1 MKEISLDAN
10 NTEKEASILS
20 ESTPVFYLKINL
32 NTDFSIE
39 CFKHWVN
46 IVEAYGAD
54 YYIVCDKEELKEKVI
69 NDRNKDKFIPTSV
82 KAKQILRNIVV
93 PHWLSAG
100 AALLT
105 PFLHAREKEY
115 ETFWNIDA
123 DDTVMCADAIKCA
136 KMLKQIQEY
145 ADKSNFD
152 CFSLDMHSSG
162 FERFYPHWTFGVC
175 YCKSSI
181 DYISKLL
188 GFNEFFYSLNI
199 KRDDLFDN
207 NLDEVFSILGK
218 FSQINVGT
226 FYIENLYFR
235 HCDFEIHYYKGG
247 KFQFRNISQY
257 TKIIWRLKNYEI
269 ENGLPIPERFVKFD
283 FGLSQSESLAF
294 LEGNG
299 CFNHFE
305 GRKIYNNIDFD
316 FIAKK
321 TNDYKKKLVLFGA
334 GKDGLRIL
342 FALRSYEIE
351 PYAFCDN
358 STKIVGTEI
367 QGVKVI
373 DFEQLKL
380 LSFKE
385 EVYVLITTSRFY
397 YEVREQLTS
406 IPVEILNKFSEA
418 SFYIREHFA
427 RTCKLFADNKYTPIY
442 LWGDF
447 HWFENLNNFY
457 KGIMKYDLLY
467 DIEGFVQSELPEEY
481 KTSYKCITIDEL
493 PEDAFVV
500 ISTEDI
506 SFLENQRELLRRGK
520 INNVNFILGFELE
533 FAYKR
538 VLFSSTRIFQNYYDG
553 GRCFIIGNGP
563 SLTLEDL
570 QTLKENNEITFVS
583 NNFYRWFDKT
593 DFRPDFYFVWDA
605 LDVYPEE
612 FMQEEKINF
621 MVSVFYRNEILKEAK
636 NLYFFETSPWVQYD
650 YYPYKPF
657 FSDDLPLV
665 YEAGSIS
672 YIMLQIA
679 VNMGFKE
686 IYFLGMDND
695 FPVIVKHDGTV
706 IIDEKINHHFYEQK
720 LRLATYNKDMFEAEY
735 AYARDYCKK
744 KGVSIYN
751 ATRGGKLEV
760 FERVDFD
767 SLFPREDK
775 I

>member
-218 FSQINVGT
+218 YSQINIGT

-235 HCDFEIHYYKGG
+235 HCNFAIHYFKDG
-247 KFQFRNISQY
+247 KFHYRNISQY
-257 TKIIWRLKNYEI
+257 TKNLWGLKNYEI
-269 ENGLPIPERFVKFD
+269 ENGLTIPERFVKFD
-283 FGLSQSESLAF
+283 FGLSQSESLKF
-294 LEGNG
+294 LESNVA
-299 CFNHFE
+299 FKHFV
-305 GRKIYNNIDFD
+305 GRESCNINFD

-321 TNDYKKKLVLFGA
+321 INAGPKKLVLFGA
-334 GKDGLRIL
+334 GKDGLR
-342 FALRSYEIE
+342 ALLTLKDYNIE

-358 STKIVGTEI
+358 STKVIGTEI
-367 QGVKVI
+367 QGIKVI
-373 DFEQLKL
+373 SFEQLKA
-380 LSFKE
+380 LSLE
-385 EVYVLITTSRFY
+385 GDVYVLITTSRFY
-397 YEVREQLTS
+397 SEVKKQLS
-406 IPVEILNKFSEA
+406 LIPVEILNE
-418 SFYIREHFA
+418 
-427 RTCKLFADNKYTPIY
+427 
-442 LWGDF
+442 
-447 HWFENLNNFY
+447 
-457 KGIMKYDLLY
+457 
-467 DIEGFVQSELPEEY
+467 
-481 KTSYKCITIDEL
+481 
-493 PEDAFVV
+493 
-500 ISTEDI
+500 IS
-506 SFLENQRELLRRGK
+506 
-520 INNVNFILGFELE
+520 
-533 FAYKR
+533 
-538 VLFSSTRIFQNYYDG
+538 
-553 GRCFIIGNGP
+553 
-563 SLTLEDL
+563 
-570 QTLKENNEITFVS
+570 
-583 NNFYRWFDKT
+583 
-593 DFRPDFYFVWDA
+593 
-605 LDVYPEE
+605 
-612 FMQEEKINF
+612 
-621 MVSVFYRNEILKEAK
+621 
-636 NLYFFETSPWVQYD
+636 
-650 YYPYKPF
+650 
-657 FSDDLPLV
+657 
-665 YEAGSIS
+665 
-672 YIMLQIA
+672 
-679 VNMGFKE
+679 
-686 IYFLGMDND
+686 
-695 FPVIVKHDGTV
+695 
-706 IIDEKINHHFYEQK
+706 
-720 LRLATYNKDMFEAEY
+720 
-735 AYARDYCKK
+735 
-744 KGVSIYN
+744 
-751 ATRGGKLEV
+751 
-760 FERVDFD
+760 
-767 SLFPREDK
+767 
-775 I
+775 